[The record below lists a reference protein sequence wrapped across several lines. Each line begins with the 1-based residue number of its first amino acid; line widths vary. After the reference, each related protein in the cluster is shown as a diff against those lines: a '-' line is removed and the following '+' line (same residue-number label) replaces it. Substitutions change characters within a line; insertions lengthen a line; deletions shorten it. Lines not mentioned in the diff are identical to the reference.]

1 MIKLLFKLKINNK
14 ALLRK
19 HQQKRLQHKLLRM
32 HQLLMLLLRPQIQA
46 LKLQPP
52 KLLLQM
58 LLLKLPLMLQLHQLL
73 SLPELAKS
81 KLWMK
86 LLKVLIQT
94 LLKEQKLNSPRSK
107 LIWMP
112 I

>member
-1 MIKLLFKLKINNK
+1 
-14 ALLRK
+14 
-19 HQQKRLQHKLLRM
+19 
-32 HQLLMLLLRPQIQA
+32 MLLLRPQIQA